1 MSLRAR
7 LAAVLVFASL
17 ALLAA
22 LPRAQAHPHVWID
35 AFVEVVFDQ
44 GRVTALRI
52 NWTFDPFFTGMASA
66 DFDADGNAE
75 LDQEEAADLAA
86 NSAENLKDVGFF
98 THVWLG
104 ADPLEIAAAEDFSA
118 WVEDGR
124 LHFAFT
130 VALPEPIDPTQTTLA
145 ISLYDPSYYIEITPD
160 PIDPLRFA
168 GGAAP
173 CFANV
178 QPDPQRTIY
187 FGLVRPDLMQLLCNT
202 S

>member
-1 MSLRAR
+1 MSFGAR
-7 LAAVLVFASL
+7 SAKALVFALVMFL
-17 ALLAA
+17 AVP
-22 LPRAQAHPHVWID
+22 PRAQAHPHVWID
-35 AFVEVVFDQ
+35 AFVEVVFDK

-52 NWTFDPFFTGMASA
+52 NWTFDPLFTGMASA

-75 LDQEEAADLAA
+75 LDNEEAAELAA

-98 THVWLG
+98 THIWLG
-104 ADPLEIAAAEDFSA
+104 ADPLEIAAAEDFTA
-118 WVEDGR
+118 WVKDGR
-124 LHFAFT
+124 LNFAFT

-145 ISLYDPSYYIEITPD
+145 VSLYDPSYYIEITPD
-160 PIDPLRFA
+160 QFDPLRFTGA
-168 GGAAP
+168 AAP